1 MADTKTDIK
10 TKVKN
15 HCQLQGITLKELA
28 NRMGITDSALNISLK
43 KNNPKYSTLENIA
56 TALKITVSELVSDEP
71 KEPAQVQEPTVE
83 YVPVLRCPHC
93 GKEIEFFVKAM

>member
-1 MADTKTDIK
+1 MADIK

-28 NRMGITDSALNISLK
+28 SRMGISDSALNVSLK

-56 TALKITVSELVSDEP
+56 TALKLTVSELVSDEP
-71 KEPAQVQEPTVE
+71 KPSVQLQEPQVE
-83 YVPVLRCPHC
+83 YIPVLRCPHC
-93 GKEIEFFVKAM
+93 GKEIELFVKAM

>member
-1 MADTKTDIK
+1 MADIK

-28 NRMGITDSALNISLK
+28 SRMGITDSALNVSLK
-43 KNNPKYSTLENIA
+43 KNNPKYSTLESIA
-56 TALKITVSELVSDEP
+56 TALKITVSQLVADEP
-71 KEPAQVQEPTVE
+71 AEPVQAQEPVVE
-83 YVPVLRCPHC
+83 YRPMLRCPHC